1 MKASIKHNT
10 TKTAAIDRV
19 KHALKE
25 AEGQLAQ
32 HGASIAQEWKDNV
45 LSFAL
50 DGQGQKISGTLTITD
65 ESFDIDA
72 KLPLALRLFE
82 GRIQKMIQDA
92 AAQALKA

>member
-10 TKTAAIDRV
+10 TKAEAIDRV
-19 KHALKE
+19 KQALKE

-32 HGASIAQEWKDNV
+32 HNASIAQEWKDNV

-65 ESFDIDA
+65 ETFDIDA
-72 KLPLALRLFE
+72 KLPLVLRLFE

>member
-10 TKTAAIDRV
+10 TKSAAIDRV
-19 KHALKE
+19 KTALRE

-32 HGASIAQEWKDNV
+32 HNASIVQEWKDNV

-65 ESFDIDA
+65 ESFDLDA

-92 AAQALKA
+92 ATQALKA